1 MEVLEMKPVISLGE
15 KMDWMKREH
24 RFNLK
29 MIELEHKSRKL
40 DKQLQSVAQK
50 AQKRSQGG

>member
-1 MEVLEMKPVISLGE
+1 MKPVISLGE